1 MTEPAL
7 AYDDVADTGDEPLAT
22 HNETF
27 IPLSDPDITVAEI
40 EAVDGV
46 LRSPR
51 LSNGPVAEEFEA
63 AFAAW
68 LGRKYAV
75 AVPSGTIGLL
85 LALKAYGIGAGDEV
99 IASAYSFRETA
110 HAISLAGARPVFADI
125 DYWSGTIASGK
136 VEARITPK
144 TRAILGGNNNGHPA
158 PWSELREIAARH
170 NLLLLEDS
178 TEAIGSRYKGELVG
192 TFGDAAVFDFA
203 QPSLLTC
210 GEGGMV
216 VTDDIDLAVTLRRH
230 RAHRLNE
237 RSSVVVSSAAPYQA
251 GVSDLSAALGLAQL
265 KRIEEILERRRL
277 IEQLYATHVQSF
289 EGIKPPYI
297 APDVTEVN
305 WFLYIVHL
313 GTRFSRS
320 SRDAIAEDL
329 RVEQVEATGYSHP
342 LHLQRHYFDLG
353 YRRGDL
359 LVTEKIADRAV
370 ALPFHTHL
378 TDSQIEFIVETMKD
392 ASINVGAGAAIY

>member
-7 AYDDVADTGDEPLAT
+7 VYDDLADTEQAPAVAA
-22 HNETF
+22 EA
-27 IPLSDPDITVAEI
+27 IPLSDPDITLAEI
-40 EAVDGV
+40 AAVDAV

-51 LSNGPVAEEFEA
+51 LSSGAVAEEFEA
-63 AFAAW
+63 AFASYV
-68 LGRKYAV
+68 GRGYAV
-75 AVPSGTIGLL
+75 AVPSGTIGLM
-85 LALKAYGIGAGDEV
+85 LALKACGIGAGDEV
-99 IASAYSFRETA
+99 VASSYSFRETA
-110 HAISLAGARPVFADI
+110 HAISLCGARPVFADI
-125 DYWSGTIASGK
+125 DYWSGNIAPGK
-136 VEARITPK
+136 VEERITDR
-144 TRAILGGNNNGHPA
+144 TRAILAGNTNGHPA
-158 PWSELREIAARH
+158 AWSELRAIAGRH
-170 NLLLLEDS
+170 NLRLIEDS
-178 TEAIGSRYKGELVG
+178 TEAIGSRYKGALVG
-192 TFGDAAVFDFA
+192 SFGDVAVFDFA

-216 VTDDIDLAVTLRRH
+216 VTDDVDLAVTLRRH
-230 RAHRLNE
+230 RSHRLNE
-237 RSSVVVSSAAPYQA
+237 RSSVVVGSTPAHQA
-251 GVSDLSAALGLAQL
+251 GLSDLAAALGLAQL
-265 KRIEEILERRRL
+265 RRLDEIVERRRL

-289 EGIKPPYI
+289 EGIKPPYV

-305 WFLYIVHL
+305 WLLYVVHL

-329 RVEQVEATGYSHP
+329 RVEQVEAAAFSQP

-378 TDSQIEFIVETMKD
+378 TDGQIEFIVETMKD